1 VATRLVR
8 DFDTAIHDLRATAE
22 RRAGHVSMAVLPS
35 IANHLL
41 PDIIKRFSTNYP
53 GICIHLH
60 DDNSQ
65 SVQQCVERNEVD
77 FGLGSRWR
85 PNAELIFTPILRDSF
100 SLVCHKDHPLAQA
113 KTPLTWKT
121 LAGETFLD
129 TGVSRALPMRKFIGA
144 PTLDFPN
151 IITLL
156 AMLRSNIG
164 VTALPALAIPRGDNE
179 LVSREL
185 IDPVE
190 TRDICLISRRGATPS
205 PAAEAMLETLSE
217 QLPTLAKALN
227 LQELQA
233 CQIVD
238 D

>member
-113 KTPLTWKT
+113 KTPLTW
-121 LAGETFLD
+121 
-129 TGVSRALPMRKFIGA
+129 
-144 PTLDFPN
+144 TLDFPN

-217 QLPTLAKALN
+217 QLPTLARALN